1 MTKSSPWPKMLAP
14 LGIALAV
21 ALLAAAGSVW
31 WSGSGTT
38 TVSDGGLGEL
48 IATTQAARAESTAAV
63 QGDAASFDSLASN
76 RAAITRLRGAV
87 AANEAASADARR
99 LASDS
104 ALWQRIESN
113 LDAVLESRARLTEL
127 ETALAEIQELAPQ
140 LLVAAGN
147 VASALP
153 PADFT
158 ANQPYLSRF
167 ELTVESLQQYAR
179 ALGPAVGVADTVRR
193 LEDAEQYIGQFVRG
207 LRGEDGTLGV
217 RAVQDESARAGLESI
232 VNLHEQAREAVAAIG
247 SGGEALMV
255 ALTAIREFDRAAAEL
270 LTRYRNTDVSI
281 AAVADGGVT
290 TRLPLL
296 LVFAAL
302 VIAGLMGF
310 VYHRARDFRQAA
322 EQQAEQNERNQQ
334 AILRLLDELSS
345 LADGDLTVQATVTED
360 ITGAIADS
368 INYAIEA
375 LRELVA
381 TINDSSILVDAAS
394 KQTEGTARHLVRSAE
409 TQAKQAAAASE
420 SMARMAI
427 SIEEVSGNAERCS
440 DVARH
445 AVEISHKGGEA
456 VRRTIAGMNTIRE
469 TIQDTSKRIKRLGES
484 SQEIGNIVE
493 LIEEIA
499 EQTNILALN
508 ASIEASRAGE
518 ASRGFAVVADEVQK
532 LAERSAGA
540 TKKIEVLVS
549 TIQSDTNEAVMSM
562 ERSTTDVVGGALLAE
577 NAGAAL
583 EEIEQVSHQIA
594 SLVQN
599 ISGSSKEQ
607 TSVAGA
613 ITKNMHVL
621 REITTKT
628 TESTAAAS
636 SAISKLA
643 ELASQLR
650 RSVAG
655 FTLPNRGGGTAVLSA
670 ARVAASLE
678 RVEQKPAAAAE
689 PSPVP
694 PTSPAPPAPSKAQN
708 ERRRQSG

>member
-1 MTKSSPWPKMLAP
+1 MIKSSPWPKLLPPLAITLAIVLVVATGAIW
-14 LGIALAV
+14 LGGASGNGAGTDRGLGTLMAV
-21 ALLAAAGSVW
+21 AQAARSDARAALVGDAEAFSRLAGSGAEIARLRAAVGASEGPAAELVNGGNLRGLEAEIGKLGSAREMLLELLAAR
-31 WSGSGTT
+31 
-38 TVSDGGLGEL
+38 E
-48 IATTQAARAESTAAV
+48 
-63 QGDAASFDSLASN
+63 
-76 RAAITRLRGAV
+76 RL
-87 AANEAASADARR
+87 
-99 LASDS
+99 L
-104 ALWQRIESN
+104 
-113 LDAVLESRARLTEL
+113 
-127 ETALAEIQELAPQ
+127 ELAPQ
-140 LLVAAGN
+140 MLAATAN
-147 VASALP
+147 LASALP
-153 PADFT
+153 PADLA
-158 ANQPYLSRF
+158 ANQPYLDRF
-167 ELTVESLQQYAR
+167 ELTVESIQQNVR
-179 ALGPAVGVADTVRR
+179 ALAAGAAVGESVQR
-193 LEDAEQYIGQFVRG
+193 LSDAEQYLDQIIRG
-207 LRGEDGTLGV
+207 LRGDDQSLGV
-217 RAVQDESARAGLESI
+217 TPVRGQAAQANLDSATRLFEQTRAAIRAI
-232 VNLHEQAREAVAAIG
+232 VAGRGQLDAAASSVAALETA
-247 SGGEALMV
+247 GEALLRQYQRSDFV
-255 ALTAIREFDRAAAEL
+255 PAPAA
-270 LTRYRNTDVSI
+270 
-281 AAVADGGVT
+281 GGLAS
-290 TRLPLL
+290 RLPLILVGTAFL
-296 LVFAAL
+296 LVLLMML
-302 VIAGLMGF
+302 V
-310 VYHRARDFRQAA
+310 YYRARDFRRAA
-322 EQQAEQNERNQQ
+322 EIQAEQNERNQQ

-368 INYAIEA
+368 INYAIDA

-394 KQTEGTARHLVRSAE
+394 KQTEGSARHLLRASE

-420 SMARMAI
+420 SMARMAV

-445 AVEISHKGGEA
+445 SVEVAHKGGEA

-532 LAERSAGA
+532 LAERSTNA

-549 TIQSDTNEAVMSM
+549 TIQSDTNEAVVSM

-583 EEIEQVSHQIA
+583 DEIEQVSHQIA

-607 TSVAGA
+607 SSVAGA

-621 REITTKT
+621 REISSKT
-628 TESTAAAS
+628 TESSAATT

-650 RSVAG
+650 KSVSG
-655 FTLPNRGGGTAVLSA
+655 FTLPDQGGGTGVLSGV
-670 ARVAASLE
+670 RVAASIDDGAPT
-678 RVEQKPAAAAE
+678 VPPVQPIAE
-689 PSPVP
+689 PPV
-694 PTSPAPPAPSKAQN
+694 
-708 ERRRQSG
+708 RRRQSG

>member
-1 MTKSSPWPKMLAP
+1 MTKATPWPKLLAP
-14 LGIALAV
+14 LGILLAI

-31 WSGSGTT
+31 WTGSGTT
-38 TVSDGGLGEL
+38 TVNDGGLGEL
-48 IATTQAARAESTAAV
+48 IAVTQAARAEAASAV
-63 QGDAASFDSLASN
+63 SGEAASFDALTAS
-76 RAAITRLRGAV
+76 RAAIASLRSAV
-87 AANEAASADARR
+87 GANEAASVDARR
-99 LASDS
+99 LASDA
-104 ALWQRIESN
+104 ALWQRIDRN
-113 LDAVLESRARLTEL
+113 LDGVLAARTPLAAVAAARAEL
-127 ETALAEIQELAPQ
+127 RELAPQ
-140 LLVAAGN
+140 LLANALN
-147 VASALP
+147 LASAFSA
-153 PADFT
+153 ADLET
-158 ANQPYLSRF
+158 NRPYLTRF
-167 ELTVESLQQYAR
+167 ELSVEALQQQALSIGPDATVGDAVAR
-179 ALGPAVGVADTVRR
+179 MENAG
-193 LEDAEQYIGQFVRG
+193 QYLDQFVRA
-207 LRGEDGTLGV
+207 LRGEDASLGV
-217 RAVQDESARAGLESI
+217 VPLPAPAAQADLASIDALLGSARS
-232 VNLHEQAREAVAAIG
+232 AIG
-247 SGGEALMV
+247 AVRANAETLAG
-255 ALTAIREFDRAAAEL
+255 TASTVRELDAAAAEL
-270 LTRYRNTDVSI
+270 LARYRDTDVSI
-281 AAVADGGVT
+281 STATDAGAASRV
-290 TRLPLL
+290 PLL

-302 VIAGLMGF
+302 VIAALMMF
-310 VYHRARDFRQAA
+310 VYYRARDFRRAA
-322 EQQAEQNERNQQ
+322 ELQVDQNERNQQ

-368 INYAIEA
+368 INYAIDA
-375 LRELVA
+375 LRELVT

-394 KQTEGTARHLVRSAE
+394 KQTEGTSRHLVRSAE

-594 SLVQN
+594 SLVHN

-607 TSVAGA
+607 TSVASA

-621 REITTKT
+621 REISTKT
-628 TESTAAAS
+628 TESTTATS
-636 SAISKLA
+636 SAISKLS

-650 RSVAG
+650 RSVSG
-655 FTLPNRGGGTAVLSA
+655 FTLPDQAGGTGVLSA

-678 RVEQKPAAAAE
+678 RAE
-689 PSPVP
+689 KLPLAP
-694 PTSPAPPAPSKAQN
+694 PPAPAPAPSA
-708 ERRRQSG
+708 ERRRHSG